1 LLLENASD
9 RRESR
14 EEEDQAHQQEKSLKI
29 QKKGWRQ
36 GEEGGLGR
44 VWWFRMIP
52 LDGKAGESVLAG
64 MRRKTDEG

>member
-1 LLLENASD
+1 MTGAKAEKKKTKHQPGKKLENT
-9 RRESR
+9 
-14 EEEDQAHQQEKSLKI
+14 